1 MKKSKPVP
9 TYTETFS
16 VRLTVAEAKR
26 LCDMAHAGRRTLSQ
40 TLRLLLEPALKAP
53 QQAA

>member
-1 MKKSKPVP
+1 MKKNTVP

-16 VRLTVAEAKR
+16 VRLTPAEAQR
-26 LCDMAHAGRRTLSQ
+26 VCELANTGRRTLSQ
-40 TLRLLLEPALKAP
+40 TLRLLLDPALHSP